1 MPLTFR
7 PPTEASIGA
16 RHHSDAAMG
25 NVDVTSQA
33 IAALRDALAGEEP
46 FERILLK
53 AAAGAGKSYALRRM
67 VVDALAH
74 PACQRIGVTALAN
87 KQVIPLAV
95 SLGRELGPEV
105 VCLAVAADR
114 LTGLPTDINEYVTVA
129 THYSEVPES
138 ARVVLGTTHKLEGSS
153 RWLFKSLGAA
163 HNGETLF
170 DVLFV
175 DEAWQ
180 LPLHRYRRIEGM
192 APITV
197 GVGDVGQLP
206 PLDPSQNPWRGDL
219 TYNPYRAW
227 PTAYEADD
235 LTWSRELPAVWR
247 PHPAQ
252 LALWREFYDG
262 WASLDCVAAPG
273 DRALAVQASLAG
285 VAGSVW
291 RQVARGEPTLLHVGG
306 LPDAEAPDVDLPL
319 LGVLE
324 ELLDR
329 VLSTGIELMATQY
342 DGYGQPEGAVSLTLA
357 DPGTDPWIAVLATR
371 NQTTDD
377 AQEMVERL
385 TERHGLAPG
394 ILVASTVD
402 SWQGQTNALTVAIH
416 PLSGATALDD
426 FNSAF
431 GRLAV
436 TCTRATH
443 GLLILARAGLDEV
456 LANAPAR
463 PGTPLGEPG
472 TRRLPRQT
480 HARILSTFAQG
491 EVDADELAQADIG
504 GAGDAAA
511 EGSEAP
517 SVDLVGAPASGP
529 NVLLELPSGD
539 LTAEAQQRGA
549 SSQAAW

>member
-1 MPLTFR
+1 
-7 PPTEASIGA
+7 
-16 RHHSDAAMG
+16 
-25 NVDVTSQA
+25 
-33 IAALRDALAGEEP
+33 
-46 FERILLK
+46 
-53 AAAGAGKSYALRRM
+53 
-67 VVDALAH
+67 
-74 PACQRIGVTALAN
+74 
-87 KQVIPLAV
+87 
-95 SLGRELGPEV
+95 
-105 VCLAVAADR
+105 
-114 LTGLPTDINEYVTVA
+114 
-129 THYSEVPES
+129 
-138 ARVVLGTTHKLEGSS
+138 
-153 RWLFKSLGAA
+153 
-163 HNGETLF
+163 
-170 DVLFV
+170 
-175 DEAWQ
+175 
-180 LPLHRYRRIEGM
+180 
-192 APITV
+192 
-197 GVGDVGQLP
+197 
-206 PLDPSQNPWRGDL
+206 
-219 TYNPYRAW
+219 
-227 PTAYEADD
+227 
-235 LTWSRELPAVWR
+235 
-247 PHPAQ
+247 
-252 LALWREFYDG
+252 
-262 WASLDCVAAPG
+262 
-273 DRALAVQASLAG
+273 
-285 VAGSVW
+285 
-291 RQVARGEPTLLHVGG
+291 LHVGG